1 LNLPLQENVTEATT
15 GNHWRF
21 VFITPA
27 IVCFIRFIM
36 LVFYYNVDTPYY
48 YYRIGQN
55 EKGRNAIKQIY
66 QEKHVLNIERQFLSP
81 GSIDFSDLEAKDIVP
96 NRVQE
101 DSFYN
106 RVKIGMAINFLQ
118 QMCGNTF
125 LAVYSTS
132 VLGIIA

>member
-1 LNLPLQENVTEATT
+1 
-15 GNHWRF
+15 
-21 VFITPA
+21 
-27 IVCFIRFIM
+27 M
-36 LVFYYNVDTPYY
+36 
-48 YYRIGQN
+48 
-55 EKGRNAIKQIY
+55 
-66 QEKHVLNIERQFLSP
+66 SP
-81 GSIDFSDLEAKDIVP
+81 GSIDFSDLEVKDIVP